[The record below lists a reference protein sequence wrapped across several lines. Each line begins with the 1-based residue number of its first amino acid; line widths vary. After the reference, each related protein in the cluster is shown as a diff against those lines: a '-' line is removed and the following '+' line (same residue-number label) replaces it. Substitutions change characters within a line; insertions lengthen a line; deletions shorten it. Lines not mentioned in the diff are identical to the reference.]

1 MDTSLYKTKA
11 KWEMLNSDKN
21 SASSPRN
28 ESKQYIR
35 SEMHFLF

>member
-1 MDTSLYKTKA
+1 MGNAY
-11 KWEMLNSDKN
+11 SDKN

-28 ESKQYIR
+28 ESKQYMR